1 MVVAF
6 SAHNW
11 GNTTLTHEIITTQF
25 QLGTWLNS
33 FFLGETCIIYK
44 YSPSLLFITPSAQ
57 GNYLEMLKKY
67 LPWGGVTYYCVSTPT
82 GSICLVR
89 SELVVGRGSHWG
101 HVTSAPGW
109 PRSPQVATRCR
120 APVQEQA
127 TNINHLVMGRTAGRG
142 KRDAVTGMV
151 KVRLMGKMMEIVLS
165 PHWRV

>member
-11 GNTTLTHEIITTQF
+11 GNTTLTQEIITTQF

-33 FFLGETCIIYK
+33 FFSEKHASSTNIAHLFC
-44 YSPSLLFITPSAQ
+44 SLHLQ
-57 GNYLEMLKKY
+57 LKVTN
-67 LPWGGVTYYCVSTPT
+67 LPWWGGGNLLLRIYSYRQYLFS
-82 GSICLVR
+82 VR

-109 PRSPQVATRCR
+109 PRSPLVATRCR

-127 TNINHLVMGRTAGRG
+127 TNINLFISWWVGQREGE